1 MMRKMLFGN
10 LSRGTTFFDFDGV
23 ERYDFMKVEESL
35 VLTGSIMGTGEKD
48 NPIRPET
55 RRINVANGDGQLV
68 YFPDDVEVWLD

>member
-1 MMRKMLFGN
+1 
-10 LSRGTTFFDFDGV
+10 
-23 ERYDFMKVEESL
+23 MKVEESL
-35 VLTGSIMGTGEKD
+35 VLTGNVMGTGEKD